1 MYYVKVGNG
10 VRIQRWCSYYC
21 RAVGPALLDAK
32 VEGALSSTEDA
43 MFMRGAEE
51 AANLLLRC
59 RVKEWFVND
68 RGREGRR

>member
-1 MYYVKVGNG
+1 M
-10 VRIQRWCSYYC
+10 RIQRWCWYYC

-51 AANLLLRC
+51 EEEEAGNLLLRC

>member
-1 MYYVKVGNG
+1 M
-10 VRIQRWCSYYC
+10 
-21 RAVGPALLDAK
+21 GPALLDAK

-51 AANLLLRC
+51 EEEEAGNLLLRC